1 MRFDGAGEARVAGVS
16 TVFQELTLLPNLT
29 IAENLFLGREP
40 KRFGFI
46 DRAAMRRRARAVLDR
61 VGVDLDVDVTC
72 GELAIA
78 EQHLVEIAKGAAVD
92 AEVIIYDEPTAAL
105 DAPGVDKLVR
115 LIREQRSAGKLVF
128 YISHRLDEIF
138 RLCDTTTVLKDGKHV
153 ATCPTAD
160 LTRDAL
166 VSLMVGR
173 ELAQLYP
180 TRKRSSAKPGLA
192 LDIKDLVAEHGQP
205 PVSFQVN
212 RCEIVGLTGLEGQG
226 QRAVIRALAGLVP
239 SSAGAARKY
248 DREGAAAALASSIV
262 ATARAG
268 VGFIPEDRK
277 SEGLY
282 QPLSIEQNIGLGMLR
297 RAALIA
303 TAKVDRNR
311 VKSLMR
317 HMNVRARDQNQLVS
331 SLSGG
336 NQQKVMIGRWLA
348 SGVDVLLDRGAD
360 ARRRCRR
367 EVGNLSPAARVH
379 GQRRGRPHDLERTHR
394 AYRALRP
401 HSRHARRR
409 DRRGNGRGGRERR
422 DDHEIRLDGTCARPG
437 GPMTKHRALRFGRSG
452 LGLVSLALPVVVFIL
467 LSLGAPDFFSFQNLA
482 NVNSQVTA
490 LMLVAL
496 GQLIVAL
503 IGGIDISVGSVVS
516 LTSVLIVTLDPSL
529 AVPAVL
535 AMGLVVGL
543 ANGFGVTVFGVHPL
557 IMTLAS
563 MTFVQGLALL
573 FEAGAGGTVPAPLI
587 AMAKSSFAGIPAA
600 LLWCIVAIVA
610 AWLLLY
616 KSPFGLRVFAIG
628 ANAQSAELSGV
639 RVTAPRIACYTICSL
654 AGAIAGIYLTGRIA
668 SGDPTM
674 GQPFGLDSV
683 TAIAL
688 GGVQL
693 SGGVGSVFGA
703 VLGTITLGLIAN
715 GINLLGIS
723 PFFRAVVTGALLLG
737 AVSLQRRKAIGI

>member
-1 MRFDGAGEARVAGVS
+1 
-16 TVFQELTLLPNLT
+16 
-29 IAENLFLGREP
+29 
-40 KRFGFI
+40 
-46 DRAAMRRRARAVLDR
+46 
-61 VGVDLDVDVTC
+61 
-72 GELAIA
+72 
-78 EQHLVEIAKGAAVD
+78 
-92 AEVIIYDEPTAAL
+92 
-105 DAPGVDKLVR
+105 
-115 LIREQRSAGKLVF
+115 
-128 YISHRLDEIF
+128 
-138 RLCDTTTVLKDGKHV
+138 
-153 ATCPTAD
+153 
-160 LTRDAL
+160 
-166 VSLMVGR
+166 
-173 ELAQLYP
+173 
-180 TRKRSSAKPGLA
+180 
-192 LDIKDLVAEHGQP
+192 
-205 PVSFQVN
+205 
-212 RCEIVGLTGLEGQG
+212 
-226 QRAVIRALAGLVP
+226 
-239 SSAGAARKY
+239 
-248 DREGAAAALASSIV
+248 
-262 ATARAG
+262 
-268 VGFIPEDRK
+268 
-277 SEGLY
+277 
-282 QPLSIEQNIGLGMLR
+282 
-297 RAALIA
+297 
-303 TAKVDRNR
+303 
-311 VKSLMR
+311 
-317 HMNVRARDQNQLVS
+317 
-331 SLSGG
+331 
-336 NQQKVMIGRWLA
+336 
-348 SGVDVLLDRGAD
+348 
-360 ARRRCRR
+360 
-367 EVGNLSPAARVH
+367 
-379 GQRRGRPHDLERTHR
+379 
-394 AYRALRP
+394 
-401 HSRHARRR
+401 
-409 DRRGNGRGGRERR
+409 
-422 DDHEIRLDGTCARPG
+422 
-437 GPMTKHRALRFGRSG
+437 MTKHRALRFGRSG
-452 LGLVSLALPVVVFIL
+452 LGLVSLGLPVVVFIL
-467 LSLGAPDFFSFQNLA
+467 LSLGAPDFFSLQNLA

-529 AVPAVL
+529 VVPAVL

-573 FEAGAGGTVPAPLI
+573 FVAGAGGTVPAPLI

-600 LLWCIVAIVA
+600 LLWCVVAIVA

-639 RVTAPRIACYTICSL
+639 RVTAPRIACYTLCSL
-654 AGAIAGIYLTGRIA
+654 AGTVAGIYLTGRIA